1 MGRDLRPSR
10 SGRIGPATPVPHG
23 AASEQER
30 KAAEVEMNA
39 SNKDRIVVGV
49 DGSPEAEAA
58 LRWAHAAAQRTGA
71 TLDVVTAWSL
81 PAAFSWDV
89 GAYGIDWQ
97 GDAEKSLQAS
107 LDQVF
112 GSERPANL
120 RTFAL
125 EGDPAH
131 RLIEHARSAQ
141 MLVVGN
147 RGRGGFLGLLLGS
160 VSSKCAAHATCPVLI
175 VHADDD
181 LPAE

>member
-1 MGRDLRPSR
+1 M
-10 SGRIGPATPVPHG
+10 SGTN
-23 AASEQER
+23 EE
-30 KAAEVEMNA
+30 
-39 SNKDRIVVGV
+39 RIVVGV

-58 LRWAHAAAQRTGA
+58 LRWANAAAQRAGA
-71 TLDVVTAWSL
+71 MLDVVTAWSL

-97 GDAEKSLQAS
+97 GDAEKSLQAT
-107 LDQVF
+107 LDEVF
-112 GSERPANL
+112 GADRPANL

-131 RLIEHARSAQ
+131 CLVEHARGAR

-147 RGRGGFLGLLLGS
+147 RGRGGFRGLLLGS
-160 VSSKCAAHATCPVLI
+160 VSSKCAAHAKCPVLI
-175 VHADDD
+175 VHAGDE